1 MWSTSLSL
9 LALLGS
15 TLAIPNPKISSIRRP
30 GWRPNARRRDLPTD
44 STDTSSSSPTTTAP
58 KHNIWNSLSNDEAA
72 DVIGFLHSRDDLNLT
87 AVEDA
92 GAWDNTILVVDL
104 LAPNKTDALS
114 YMDGEGEKPD
124 RWAIASML
132 FGATEEP
139 YAQDWV
145 VGPIPITNN
154 SVYYPYTFGTHAPD
168 AKIRVYDIDDHYSL
182 FTDTALE
189 MKDVINDLLN
199 ATIENDDDLGST
211 FDIWGI
217 DPLWHETDEN
227 GNDRV
232 IDWVG
237 FWRIPETLQMNHG
250 SINFDGETLLPQGL
264 YMQFDITGRD
274 SSKWF
279 LMGILYGDEYYQ
291 SVDEFRSAWKA
302 SSFEKYTPNMP
313 GKWINT
319 DQTGKKLCLEE
330 EAPPMSVQPGG
341 QRFKVDEDNKYVEWM
356 DFTFYLTFTRDTGMR
371 LYDIRYKGQ
380 RIIYELGLQEAIA
393 HYAGNDPV
401 QSGTSY
407 MDTYYGFGPY
417 AFSQVPGYDMPLY
430 AYCVNTSFHASEIS
444 RSHRCGISIFES
456 DLNHPIQR
464 HSTSSYVSVTKGIA
478 LTVRSISTVGNY
490 DYNFDYNFYMDGTIE
505 TIVRAS
511 GYIQSAYYAKNDEYG
526 YHIHDGLSGSMH
538 DHALNYKVDFDILGT
553 NNTLVKH
560 VIEPITK
567 EYKWFNGTR
576 NTMHMVRKEVESE
589 DDGKMNWSA
598 NSQEQVIVVNKDAPN
613 KYGEPRGYKIM
624 PSRGGAGMHL
634 TITNSTNLLN
644 SAGFATHAYYVT
656 KQKDSELRASNAWN
670 DYDTANPLVNFD
682 KFFDGENL
690 VQEDLVMWFNLGMHH
705 VPHTGD
711 LPNTVFTTAQG
722 GMVLTPHNY
731 LLSDPSRQSSQQI
744 RIDYDDGEVGDVYT
758 FDSQQATGQVDLTQI
773 SWDPTTYGGDVAV
786 RKFPYDPQ
794 NPYADTESIV

>member
-1 MWSTSLSL
+1 MWSSTLPL
-9 LALLGS
+9 LALLGGA
-15 TLAIPNPKISSIRRP
+15 LALPNPKISSIRRP
-30 GWRPNARRRDLPTD
+30 GWRPNARRDLPTD
-44 STDTSSSSPTTTAP
+44 STDTSSSSPSTTAP

-72 DVIGFLHSRDDLNLT
+72 DVIGFLHSQDDLNLT
-87 AVEDA
+87 AVDDA
-92 GAWDNTILVVDL
+92 GAWDNTILVVDIL
-104 LAPNKTDALS
+104 PPNKTDALG
-114 YMDGEGEKPD
+114 YLDGDGEKPD
-124 RWAIASML
+124 RWAVASLL

-145 VGPIPITNN
+145 VGPIPITND
-154 SVYYPYTFGTHAPD
+154 SMYYPYTFGTHSPD
-168 AKIRVYDIDDHYSL
+168 AKIRVYDIDGHYGL

-189 MKDVINDLLN
+189 MKDIINDLLN
-199 ATIENDDDLGST
+199 ATIESEEDLENT

-237 FWRIPETLQMNHG
+237 FWRIPPTLEMNHG

-274 SSKWF
+274 KSKWS
-279 LMGILYGDEYYQ
+279 LMGILYGDEYYK
-291 SVDEFRSAWKA
+291 SVDEFRSAWQ
-302 SSFEKYTPNMP
+302 SSGFEKYTPNMP
-313 GKWINT
+313 GSWIET
-319 DQTGKKLCLEE
+319 DRTGKKLCLED

-341 QRFKVDEDNKYVEWM
+341 QRFKIDEDNKYVEWM

-407 MDTYYGFGPY
+407 MDTFYGFGPY

-430 AYCVNTSFHASEIS
+430 AHCVNTSFHASEVS
-444 RSHRCGISIFES
+444 KSHRCGISIFEA

-505 TIVRAS
+505 TVVRAS

-560 VIEPITK
+560 VIEPIEK
-567 EYKWFNGTR
+567 SYKWKNGTR

-598 NSQEQVIVVNKDAPN
+598 NAQEQVIIVNKDAPN
-613 KYGEPRGYKIM
+613 KFGEPRGYKIM

-634 TITNSTNLLN
+634 TITNSSNLLN
-644 SAGFATHAYYVT
+644 AAGFATHAYYVT

-682 KFFDGENL
+682 KFFDGEKL

-722 GMVLTPHNY
+722 GMILAPHNY
-731 LLSDPSRQSSQQI
+731 LLNDPSRQSSQQI
-744 RIDYDDGEVGDVYT
+744 RIDYEGGDVSDVYT
-758 FDSQQATGQVDLTQI
+758 FGSQQATGQIDLTQV

-786 RKFPYDPQ
+786 RKFPYDRKFDSSLKAL
-794 NPYADTESIV
+794 N